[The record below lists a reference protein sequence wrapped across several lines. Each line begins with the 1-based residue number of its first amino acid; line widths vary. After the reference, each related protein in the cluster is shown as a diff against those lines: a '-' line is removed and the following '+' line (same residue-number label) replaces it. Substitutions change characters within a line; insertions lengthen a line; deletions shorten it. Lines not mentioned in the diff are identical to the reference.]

1 MLHPRIFDSIRKAF
15 GGIAIAIAIAWSL
28 LAIGVGCDRYVASA
42 TSSHQKPCLF
52 VSVLPQAYLAER
64 IANDHFPV
72 EVMVGP
78 GQSPHV
84 FEPTTRQ
91 MTALGHARLYF
102 TTGIPF
108 EQTLVEKIGP
118 TFKSLRFVDTTAG
131 LTLRPGE
138 DCGHDHAADVAHDHA
153 ADEHDHAHHDHD
165 DHGHAH
171 DDHHHGAP
179 DPHVWLNPLYA
190 EHQARLMMDALIV
203 IDPTNAPAYQR
214 NFAALSAD
222 LRAADTRIAAALAPF
237 KGRTFFVFH
246 PAYGYFADRYGL
258 IQTPVEEAG
267 KEPSARGLVALIERA
282 KSSGVKLIFV
292 QPQFPTKCAEAVA
305 EAIGGAVMPMDD
317 LARDYLGNLNDMAD
331 KISRAL
337 QSENSVPLLQ
347 AVDARGEAPS

>member
-1 MLHPRIFDSIRKAF
+1 MLHHCIADSNHRACAAIAMGLGLLAF
-15 GGIAIAIAIAWSL
+15 GP
-28 LAIGVGCDRYVASA
+28 GCDRNVAKP
-42 TSSHQKPCLF
+42 TSETQKPCIF

-64 IANDHFPV
+64 IAGGHFPI
-72 EVMVGP
+72 EVMVGH

-91 MTALGHARLYF
+91 MTALTQAQLYF

-118 TFKSLRFVDTTAG
+118 TFKSLRFVDTTVG

-138 DCGHDHAADVAHDHA
+138 DCGHDHSTDAAHDH
-153 ADEHDHAHHDHD
+153 ADEHDHLNPGHDDHDHD
-165 DHGHAH
+165 HAD

-190 EHQARLMMDALIV
+190 EHQARLMMDAIIA
-203 IDPTNAPAYQR
+203 IDPSNAPDYQR
-214 NFAALSAD
+214 NFATLSTD
-222 LRAADTRIAAALAPF
+222 LRAADARIAAALAPF
-237 KGRTFFVFH
+237 KGRAFFVFH

-267 KEPSARGLVALIERA
+267 KEPSARGLVALIDRA
-282 KSSGVKLIFV
+282 RSSGVKLIFV
-292 QPQFPTKCAEAVA
+292 QPQFPSKCAEAVA

-317 LARDYLGNLNDMAD
+317 LARDYLANLNDMAD

-337 QSENSVPLLQ
+337 RSEHSVPLLQ
-347 AVDARGEAPS
+347 AVSARGDAPS

>member
-1 MLHPRIFDSIRKAF
+1 MT
-15 GGIAIAIAIAWSL
+15 
-28 LAIGVGCDRYVASA
+28 LALFVAASSSACRSNASA
-42 TSSHQKPCLF
+42 GSPPNARPCVF

-64 IANDHFPV
+64 IAGEHFNV

-84 FEPTTRQ
+84 FEPTSRQ
-91 MTALGHARLYF
+91 MTALSQSRLYF

-108 EQTLVEKIGP
+108 EQTLVEKISA

-138 DCGHDHAADVAHDHA
+138 ACG
-153 ADEHDHAHHDHD
+153 HDHAHHDHD
-165 DHGHAH
+165 DHEHAH
-171 DDHHHGAP
+171 DDHEHGAP
-179 DPHVWLNPLYA
+179 DPHVWLHPLFA
-190 EHQARLMMDALIV
+190 EHQARLMTDALIV
-203 IDPTNAPAYQR
+203 ADPAHAADFER

-222 LRAADTRIAAALAPF
+222 LRAADAHIAAALAPF

-267 KEPSARGLVALIERA
+267 KEPSARRLAALIDRA
-282 KSSGVKLIFV
+282 KASGVKLIFV
-292 QPQFPTKCAEAVA
+292 QPQFPSKCAEAVA

-317 LARDYLGNLNDMAD
+317 LARDYLANLNDMAD
-331 KISRAL
+331 KIIHSMNAVHMTRVSR
-337 QSENSVPLLQ
+337 
-347 AVDARGEAPS
+347 VD